1 MVQIELTKE
10 EVKQIITMMEGAT
23 IQMGFAEK
31 ALILLNKFK
40 ETEKENGKQDNK
52 PTKTSS

>member
-1 MVQIELTKE
+1 MKIELEKE
-10 EVKQIITMMEGAT
+10 EIKQIITMMEGAT